1 MNRMIWICLTAS
13 VLGASEIDTPSLG
26 WMWDSSTKSI
36 RRIAGLPGSLRNE
49 SGPQLPEQV
58 VDAWV
63 SPNAMQWVVA
73 LPDNRL
79 ARRFKDAETTD
90 EISGSKPEQ
99 VLFSPDGR
107 LTALWWESEGKVALW
122 GQASQQV
129 VAKAIHLENDG
140 EFVLLEKD
148 GLLKTSAG
156 NWIGNFGPEAQFA
169 IRDGRLIVA
178 APGAF
183 ILFERSANEWKQMAR
198 HEFESIPAFRQI
210 AIESADSVLAVGVEG
225 QLGRWQISNGSSDSI
240 ASSGVDRLKPLQ
252 QAGFYIAEGENS
264 QLLFA
269 LSQGQKLYSMPAP
282 EVR

>member
-1 MNRMIWICLTAS
+1 MNRMIWIYLTAS

-63 SPNAMQWVVA
+63 SHNAMQWVVA

-79 ARRFKDAETTD
+79 ARRFKDVETTD
-90 EISGSKPEQ
+90 EISGSKPDQ

-107 LTALWWESEGKVALW
+107 LSALWWKSEDAFALW
-122 GQASQQV
+122 GQASQQL
-129 VAKAIHLENDG
+129 VAKSIQLENNG
-140 EFVLLEKD
+140 EFVVLEKD

-156 NWIGNFGPEAQFA
+156 NWIGSFGPEAQFA
-169 IRDGRLIVA
+169 IRGERLIVT
-178 APGAF
+178 APGVF
-183 ILFERSANEWKQMAR
+183 IVFERSANEWKQEAR

-210 AIESADSVLAVGVEG
+210 AIESADAVLAVGVEG
-225 QLGRWQISNGSSDSI
+225 QLGRWQLSNGSFDSI

-252 QAGFYIAEGENS
+252 QVGFYIAEGEYS
-264 QLLFA
+264 QLLFT